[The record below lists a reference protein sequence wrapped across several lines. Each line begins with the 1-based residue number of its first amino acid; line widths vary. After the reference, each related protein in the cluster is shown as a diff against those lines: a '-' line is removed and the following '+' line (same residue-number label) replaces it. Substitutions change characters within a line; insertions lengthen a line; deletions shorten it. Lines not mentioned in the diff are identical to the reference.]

1 MANNQLEMDSPLPL
15 FRVRTITAF
24 VNLQTQDFLSQDDD
38 NDDRI
43 RGVAVKIEEC
53 VHLLRQL
60 EEKMKKSQYEV
71 QTLRIATNPFGEWL
85 LTTTTTNDD
94 NDDVQSRLERVD
106 ALLEKH
112 DIGFC
117 SLGPATT
124 VEQIQRYCPQIIAAS
139 PRFSCSANLEATD
152 ASVAHAAAA
161 CIVRVSQLGEKD
173 NNAKPFLEGGIG
185 NFRFC
190 VAASCSQPYIPF
202 FPVAKS
208 SSSLSTTTTVRFA
221 VGLENGGLLR
231 KLLRETKTIRNIP
244 TVFANGMAEAL
255 LPLQVLCQDMEEKD
269 RYEFMGID
277 TSLNP
282 SLDKGGSVAAAIE
295 TLEELSGRNFGG
307 AGTLAAAAALTT
319 ALQSLQYRKANNNND
334 NNNNNNNN
342 KDDDDDDASILKIK
356 TCGYSGLMLPVCEDR
371 RLAALSNDLSMSTL
385 LCISSVC
392 GVGID
397 TVPLPGNVSE
407 TDLAALC
414 CSMWRDLPI
423 GGRKASVAGSFPFR
437 VNKPDPKPLLIHPI
451 SATAKYSAL
460 TEKKKYFGTHTR
472 AKPTSKP
479 LRCRV
484 VNRFVCAHN
493 NRNFTR
499 QKGLD
504 RVVGSY
510 RMCVCVC
517 FFQGMSS
524 TIRSG
529 TKTTMPSISLVIST
543 RDANRDSG

>member
-94 NDDVQSRLERVD
+94 NDDVQSRLEHVN

-112 DIGFC
+112 DIHFC

-334 NNNNNNNN
+334 NNNNNN
-342 KDDDDDDASILKIK
+342 KDDDDDDASIIKIK

-407 TDLAALC
+407 TDLAALLL
-414 CSMWRDLPI
+414 D
-423 GGRKASVAGSFPFR
+423 VAGLANR
-437 VNKPDPKPLLIHPI
+437 W
-451 SATAKYSAL
+451 
-460 TEKKKYFGTHTR
+460 KK
-472 AKPTSKP
+472 S
-479 LRCRV
+479 LSCRV
-484 VNRFVCAHN
+484 FPVPGKQA
-493 NRNFTR
+493 
-499 QKGLD
+499 
-504 RVVGSY
+504 GS
-510 RMCVCVC
+510 
-517 FFQGMSS
+517 Q
-524 TIRSG
+524 
-529 TKTTMPSISLVIST
+529 TTFDSPYLCNSQVFSI
-543 RDANRDSG
+543 D